1 MNHRD
6 RLLAAINHREPD
18 RVPVDLGATAV
29 TSLHIDTHRK
39 LKAHFGI
46 NDPEETIVNRMMQT
60 VLPHEEILKRFDVD
74 VRGVFMGR
82 LDSRPEIERPLN
94 GSTVYTDEWGV
105 TRIKPPT
112 SHYYDLYECPF
123 DREDL
128 TITDVNNY
136 NWPDPED
143 PGRYRG
149 VVERARELREK
160 TDYGVMFVFNVN
172 VVHVT
177 QFMRGFYLWFEDL
190 LLRPELLRT
199 MMRRVVDIHL
209 AVGERILPQVA
220 PYVDIVQVSDD
231 MGTQD
236 RLQFSPEIYREII
249 KPFHREIYNMIHD
262 LTSAKLWLHSCGA
275 ISEVLDDLI
284 EIGVDIINPVQVAA
298 KGMEIESLKERFGDR
313 IVFWGGIDTQK
324 LLPQG
329 SPEEVAET
337 VRRTAKILGKGGG
350 YVLCGTHNIQPEVP
364 VENII
369 TMYDTIINP

>member
-1 MNHRD
+1 MNHRE
-6 RLLAAINHREPD
+6 RLLAAINHRTPD
-18 RVPVDLGATAV
+18 RVPVDLGSTAV
-29 TSLHIDTHRK
+29 TSLHIDAHRK

-46 NDPEETIVNRMMQT
+46 DDPEEIIINRMMQT

-74 VRGVFMGR
+74 VRGVFMGK
-82 LDSRPEIERPLN
+82 LDSRPEVERSLN
-94 GSTVYTDEWGV
+94 GSTIYTDEWGV

-112 SHYYDLYECPF
+112 SHYYDLYDCPF

-128 TITDVNNY
+128 TISDVENY
-136 NWPDPED
+136 DWPDPDD

-160 TDYGVMFVFNVN
+160 TDYGVMFVFNTN

-177 QFMRGFYLWFEDL
+177 QFMRGFHLWFEDL
-190 LLRPELLRT
+190 LLRPKLLQA
-199 MMRRVVDIHL
+199 MMRRLTDIHL
-209 AVGERILPQVA
+209 AVGEKILPQVA

-236 RLQFSPEIYREII
+236 RLQFSPLVYRELI
-249 KPFHREIYNMIHD
+249 KPFHREIYTMIHD
-262 LTSAKLWLHSCGA
+262 LTPAKLWIHSCGA
-275 ISEVLDDLI
+275 ISEIIDDLI
-284 EIGVDIINPVQVAA
+284 EIGVDIINPVQVSA

-313 IVFWGGIDTQK
+313 AVFWGGIDTQR

-329 SPEEVAET
+329 SPEEVAKT
-337 VRRTAKILGKGGG
+337 VRRTAQVLGQGGG

-369 TMYDTIINP
+369 TMYDAIIDP

>member
-1 MNHRD
+1 MNHRE
-6 RLLAAINHREPD
+6 RLLAAINHKAPD

-29 TSLHIDTHRK
+29 TSLHIDAHRK

-46 NDPEETIVNRMMQT
+46 DDPEETIVNRMMQT
-60 VLPHEEILKRFDVD
+60 VLPHDEILKRFDVD
-74 VRGVFMGR
+74 VRGVFMGKPEG
-82 LDSRPEIERPLN
+82 RPEVERPLN

-128 TITDVNNY
+128 TISDVNSY
-136 NWPDPED
+136 DWPDPHD

-160 TDYGVMFVFNVN
+160 TDYGVMFVSNMN
-172 VVHVT
+172 LIHVT
-177 QFMRGFYLWFEDL
+177 QFMRGFYLWFEDV
-190 LLRPELLRT
+190 LLRPDLLKA
-199 MMRRVVDIHL
+199 MMRRITDIHL

-220 PYVDIVQVSDD
+220 PYIDIVQVSDD

-236 RLQFSPEIYREII
+236 RLQFSPDIYREIF
-249 KPFHREIYNMIHD
+249 KPFHREIYSMIHD

-275 ISEVLDDLI
+275 IGEVLDDLI
-284 EIGVDIINPVQVAA
+284 EIGVDIINPVQVSAA
-298 KGMEIESLKERFGDR
+298 GMEIESLKERFGDR
-313 IVFWGGIDTQK
+313 IVFWGGIDTQR

-329 SPEEVAET
+329 SPEEVAT
-337 VRRTAKILGKGGG
+337 TARRTAKVLGAGGG

-369 TMYDTIINP
+369 AMYDAIINP

>member
-60 VLPHEEILKRFDVD
+60 VLPHEEILKHFDVD

-128 TITDVNNY
+128 TISDVNNY

>member
-128 TITDVNNY
+128 TISDVNNY

-298 KGMEIESLKERFGDR
+298 KGMEIESSKSAS
-313 IVFWGGIDTQK
+313 GI
-324 LLPQG
+324 G
-329 SPEEVAET
+329 
-337 VRRTAKILGKGGG
+337 
-350 YVLCGTHNIQPEVP
+350 
-364 VENII
+364 
-369 TMYDTIINP
+369 

>member
-1 MNHRD
+1 MNHRE
-6 RLLAAINHREPD
+6 RLLAAINHRTPD
-18 RVPVDLGATAV
+18 RVPVDLGSTAV
-29 TSLHIDTHRK
+29 TSLHIDAHRK

-46 NDPEETIVNRMMQT
+46 DDPEEIIINRMMQT

-74 VRGVFMGR
+74 VRGVFMGK
-82 LDSRPEIERPLN
+82 LDSRPEVERSLN
-94 GSTVYTDEWGV
+94 GSTIYTDEWGV

-112 SHYYDLYECPF
+112 SHYYDLYDCPF

-128 TITDVNNY
+128 TISDVENY
-136 NWPDPED
+136 DWPDPDD

-160 TDYGVMFVFNVN
+160 TDYGVMFVFNTN

-177 QFMRGFYLWFEDL
+177 QFMRGFHLWFEDL
-190 LLRPELLRT
+190 LLRPKLLQA
-199 MMRRVVDIHL
+199 MMRRLTDIHL
-209 AVGERILPQVA
+209 AVGEKILPQVA

-236 RLQFSPEIYREII
+236 RLQFSPFVYRELI
-249 KPFHREIYNMIHD
+249 KPFHREIYTMIHD
-262 LTSAKLWLHSCGA
+262 LTPAKLWIHSCGA
-275 ISEVLDDLI
+275 ISEIIDDLI
-284 EIGVDIINPVQVAA
+284 EIGVDIINPVQVSA

-313 IVFWGGIDTQK
+313 AVFWGGIDTQR

-329 SPEEVAET
+329 SPEEVAKT
-337 VRRTAKILGKGGG
+337 VRRTAQVLGQGGG

-369 TMYDTIINP
+369 TMYDAIIDP

>member
-1 MNHRD
+1 MNHRE
-6 RLLAAINHREPD
+6 RLLAAINHRTPD
-18 RVPVDLGATAV
+18 RVPVDLGSTAV
-29 TSLHIDTHRK
+29 TSLHIDAHRK

-46 NDPEETIVNRMMQT
+46 DDPEEIIINRMMQT

-74 VRGVFMGR
+74 VRGVFMGK
-82 LDSRPEIERPLN
+82 LDSRPEVERSLN
-94 GSTVYTDEWGV
+94 GSTIYTDEWGV

-112 SHYYDLYECPF
+112 SHYYDLYDCPF

-128 TITDVNNY
+128 TISDVENY
-136 NWPDPED
+136 DWPDPDD

-160 TDYGVMFVFNVN
+160 TDYGVMFVFNTN

-177 QFMRGFYLWFEDL
+177 QFMRGFHLWFEDL
-190 LLRPELLRT
+190 LLRPKLLQA
-199 MMRRVVDIHL
+199 MMRRLTDIHL
-209 AVGERILPQVA
+209 AVGEKILPQVA

-236 RLQFSPEIYREII
+236 RLQFSPFVYRELI
-249 KPFHREIYNMIHD
+249 KPFHREIYTMIHD
-262 LTSAKLWLHSCGA
+262 LTPAKLWIHSCGA
-275 ISEVLDDLI
+275 ISEIIDDLI
-284 EIGVDIINPVQVAA
+284 EIGVDIINPVQVSA

-313 IVFWGGIDTQK
+313 AVFWGGIDTQR

-329 SPEEVAET
+329 SPEEVAKT
-337 VRRTAKILGKGGG
+337 VRRTAQVLGQGGG

-369 TMYDTIINP
+369 TMYDSIIDP

>member
-1 MNHRD
+1 M
-6 RLLAAINHREPD
+6 
-18 RVPVDLGATAV
+18 
-29 TSLHIDTHRK
+29 TSLHIDAHRK

-46 NDPEETIVNRMMQT
+46 DDPEETIVNRMMQT

-128 TITDVNNY
+128 TISDVNNY

-249 KPFHREIYNMIHD
+249 KPFHREIYTMIHD
-262 LTSAKLWLHSCGA
+262 LTSGQALAPLLRRDQRS
-275 ISEVLDDLI
+275 
-284 EIGVDIINPVQVAA
+284 P
-298 KGMEIESLKERFGDR
+298 RRPDR
-313 IVFWGGIDTQK
+313 NRG
-324 LLPQG
+324 
-329 SPEEVAET
+329 
-337 VRRTAKILGKGGG
+337 
-350 YVLCGTHNIQPEVP
+350 
-364 VENII
+364 
-369 TMYDTIINP
+369 

>member
-123 DREDL
+123 DREEL

>member
-1 MNHRD
+1 MNHRE
-6 RLLAAINHREPD
+6 RLLAAINHRTPD
-18 RVPVDLGATAV
+18 RVPVDLGSTAV
-29 TSLHIDTHRK
+29 TSLHIDAHRK

-46 NDPEETIVNRMMQT
+46 DDPEEIIINRMMQT

-74 VRGVFMGR
+74 VRGVFMGK
-82 LDSRPEIERPLN
+82 LDSRPEVERSLN
-94 GSTVYTDEWGV
+94 GSTIYTDEWGV

-112 SHYYDLYECPF
+112 SHYYDLYDCPF

-128 TITDVNNY
+128 TISDVENY
-136 NWPDPED
+136 DWPDPDD

-160 TDYGVMFVFNVN
+160 TDYGVMFVFNTN

-177 QFMRGFYLWFEDL
+177 QFMRGFHLWFEDL
-190 LLRPELLRT
+190 LLRPKLLQA
-199 MMRRVVDIHL
+199 MMRRLTDIHL
-209 AVGERILPQVA
+209 AVGEKILPQVA

-236 RLQFSPEIYREII
+236 RLQFSPLVYRELI
-249 KPFHREIYNMIHD
+249 KPFHREIYTMIHD
-262 LTSAKLWLHSCGA
+262 LTPAKLWIHSCGA
-275 ISEVLDDLI
+275 ISEIIDDLI
-284 EIGVDIINPVQVAA
+284 EIGVDIINPVQVSA

-313 IVFWGGIDTQK
+313 AVFWGGIDTQR

-329 SPEEVAET
+329 SPEEVAKT
-337 VRRTAKILGKGGG
+337 VRRTAQVLGQGGG

-369 TMYDTIINP
+369 TMYDSIIDP

>member
-94 GSTVYTDEWGV
+94 SSTVYTDEWGV

-172 VVHVT
+172 VVHVP

-313 IVFWGGIDTQK
+313 IVFWGGIATQK

-329 SPEEVAET
+329 SPEEGAET

-364 VENII
+364 EENII
-369 TMYDTIINP
+369 TKYDTIINP

>member
-94 GSTVYTDEWGV
+94 SSTVYTDEWGV

>member
-128 TITDVNNY
+128 TISDVNNY